1 MIKSL
6 VSIPL
11 DMRVDVI
18 EQQDFGPGR
27 KKEYFILWAGLP
39 CSTAPKFQWISSL
52 QMEAL
57 EKLFEAWPNKPCLK
71 AASPGDGTWETC
83 LPGGGC

>member
-27 KKEYFILWAGLP
+27 TIQYFIQWVGLP
-39 CSTAPKFQWISSL
+39 CSDLPKFEWISSR

-57 EKLFEAWPNKPCLK
+57 ERLFDAWPNKACLEVT
-71 AASPGDGTWETC
+71 SPGDGTWQKC
-83 LPGGGC
+83 PPGGGC